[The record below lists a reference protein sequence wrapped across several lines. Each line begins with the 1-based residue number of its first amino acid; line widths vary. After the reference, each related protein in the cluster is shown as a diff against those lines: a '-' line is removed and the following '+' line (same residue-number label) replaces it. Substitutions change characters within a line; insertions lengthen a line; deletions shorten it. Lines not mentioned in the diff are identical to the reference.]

1 MSKGQFYM
9 SSVNFLISD
18 YALTEL
24 FPFKERGGW
33 RGTFQITTKQY
44 TKFYEG
50 GGQMLIQTNILMVLL
65 FKNEIQADKEAS
77 VS

>member
-1 MSKGQFYM
+1 MSKGKFYM

-18 YALTEL
+18 YAVTEL

-50 GGQMLIQTNILMVLL
+50 GA
-65 FKNEIQADKEAS
+65 KC
-77 VS
+77 